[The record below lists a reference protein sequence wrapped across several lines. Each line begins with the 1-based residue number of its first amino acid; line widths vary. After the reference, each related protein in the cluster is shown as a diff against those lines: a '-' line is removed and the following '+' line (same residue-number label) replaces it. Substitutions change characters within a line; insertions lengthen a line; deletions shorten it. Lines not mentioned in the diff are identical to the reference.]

1 MAATP
6 RSDSGGARLLQPARN
21 PVSTPHGVV
30 YDREAI
36 LHYLLERKVQLRA
49 DKEEYDAQ
57 EARKAARAA
66 EEEKGKQ
73 ARQAEAMR
81 KKLMGGIGDGDGLR
95 SSHSGAGAGGSSTRP
110 ASSTGV
116 GSAASSQLKARSEE
130 EVRNRILA
138 HGRDTET
145 LEDKRKRLAQTNFW
159 MPEVYNPDAGPRQL
173 TAPDACPRCPIT
185 GKFLRSK
192 QLYAIQF
199 TRDAS
204 VTFGSRTLCAACPEA
219 ITHQKATLLRNC
231 GCVIL

>member
-1 MAATP
+1 MP
-6 RSDSGGARLLQPARN
+6 SRKSKGVSGASAMFGLSKLEHKKNGYGTQTVRYGRDAQIRFGWCALSLQPARN

-95 SSHSGAGAGGSSTRP
+95 SSHSGAGAGGWTIHP
-110 ASSTGV
+110 C
-116 GSAASSQLKARSEE
+116 L
-130 EVRNRILA
+130 
-138 HGRDTET
+138 
-145 LEDKRKRLAQTNFW
+145 
-159 MPEVYNPDAGPRQL
+159 
-173 TAPDACPRCPIT
+173 
-185 GKFLRSK
+185 
-192 QLYAIQF
+192 
-199 TRDAS
+199 
-204 VTFGSRTLCAACPEA
+204 
-219 ITHQKATLLRNC
+219 
-231 GCVIL
+231 